1 MGWRKAEGWM
11 GLTDDEL
18 EILRALAM
26 GLTRK
31 QITHCYDVSMN
42 VVKNRSR
49 VIRGKMGA
57 RVGRGEPLTIEHC
70 VAIYAAREASVDVVL
85 SSPE

>member
-1 MGWRKAEGWM
+1 M
-11 GLTDDEL
+11 GLTEPEL
-18 EILRALAM
+18 ELLRALAM
-26 GLTRK
+26 GLTRT

-49 VIRGKMGA
+49 VIRTKMGA

-70 VAIYAAREASVDVVL
+70 VAIYAAREATAASEL
-85 SSPE
+85 SAPKTE